1 MNMKLGPALKI
12 FNIVNMLHG
21 KKHQPLPN
29 WNWERAPHRH
39 FKMDLAVIGRWRNS
53 SLLQNMQDLQNKIIL
68 LFLCFVADLP
78 LIYHRRVHPFLDA
91 LKSVLKGGGTKN
103 TYIIGSKK
111 KSRYIMH
118 HISDFSNK
126 LRLQLSKCPLLVI
139 IFYCCCS
146 GQIDETKE
154 WYKLSSAIY
163 TFLSQLA

>member
-1 MNMKLGPALKI
+1 MLRIIKVISIIMINVISPEVTMTMMKYMNMKLGPALKI

-68 LFLCFVADLP
+68 LFLWFVADLP

-111 KSRYIMH
+111 KSRYIM
-118 HISDFSNK
+118 DPYFWFFK
-126 LRLQLSKCPLLVI
+126 
-139 IFYCCCS
+139 
-146 GQIDETKE
+146 
-154 WYKLSSAIY
+154 
-163 TFLSQLA
+163 